1 MWVTTSKCY
10 AANTAD
16 LWSIDLQGLEQSD
29 PIIESRKEL
38 WSGYSV
44 AVNLLKE
51 HLLALD
57 IFLVK
62 ASLRDYSLVQFVTG
76 AISLGKSQN
85 IPSSTGYQPFT
96 LVLADGV
103 ITRISYSLTSHFIL
117 CLNCYIHKLL
127 TII

>member
-1 MWVTTSKCY
+1 MLLT
-10 AANTAD
+10 
-16 LWSIDLQGLEQSD
+16 LQTCGPLICKVSD

-76 AISLGKSQN
+76 AISLAKSQN

-96 LVLADGV
+96 LVLPTPVGLADGV

-117 CLNCYIHKLL
+117 CLNCFIHKLL